1 MKRYLF
7 LIMILLS
14 TVVLMPCTSQSQD
27 AVPKNV
33 TIFIDISG
41 SMCTVLADVQS
52 YITNEMIPEVPIGAR
67 LQIYKFYGRSVLIYD
82 EVVKNYSN
90 IAYAQ
95 ERVNLLLA
103 NGPWTNLKTIF
114 QYIHDVEKS
123 DQDKFIICTDGR
135 QELQDRSD
143 NFIITEKNIHGYLE
157 DSNILQKAGWF
168 VIEYIH
174 TMPIIAQIQPQVSE
188 EKFVAEQ
195 KISDIPS
202 VKENSVRKNKKAM
215 NVAIIICIA
224 IITVAVLI
232 YGFGLMSGR
241 AMPFPSL
248 KSIRHSMTGI
258 KFTQKIY
265 KDASGKMTTDFFPRF
280 KSIFTVKLPKHLQQA
295 SNYVAQFPEC
305 NRQFRSRFNSD
316 VRFRLKIKKVFD
328 EQNKRIAEGK
338 TYKKFS
344 LAERQEILKERTWE
358 NFIENIN
365 NGNQPS
371 GFVWHHSDKKGII
384 QLVDE
389 ELHRYTSHTGGQKVW
404 GGGSAA
410 R

>member
-1 MKRYLF
+1 MKRHLF
-7 LIMILLS
+7 LVMILLS
-14 TVVLMPCTSQSQD
+14 AVVLMPCISQSQD

-41 SMCTVLADVQS
+41 SMYTVLADVQS
-52 YITNEMIPEVPIGAR
+52 YITNELIPEVPIGAR

-82 EVVKNYSN
+82 EVVKNYTN

-114 QYIHDVEKS
+114 QYIHNVEKS

-157 DSNILQKAGWF
+157 DSNILQKAGWV

-174 TMPIIAQIQPQVSE
+174 TMPVITQIQPQVPE
-188 EKFVAEQ
+188 EKIVTEQ

-202 VKENSVRKNKKAM
+202 VKENSVRKNKKVM
-215 NVAIIICIA
+215 NVVIIICIVIIIIIA
-224 IITVAVLI
+224 ILI
-232 YGFGLMSGR
+232 YIFGLMSGR

-258 KFTQKIY
+258 KFTRKIY
-265 KDASGKMTTDFFPRF
+265 KDASGKIVTDFFPRF
-280 KSIFTVKLPKHLQQA
+280 KSIFTVKLPKQLQQA
-295 SNYVAQFPEC
+295 SNYAAQFPEC

-316 VRFRLKIKKVFD
+316 ASFRLKIKKVFD
-328 EQNKRIAEGK
+328 AQNKRIAEGK
-338 TYKKFS
+338 TCKKF
-344 LAERQEILKERTWE
+344 
-358 NFIENIN
+358 
-365 NGNQPS
+365 
-371 GFVWHHSDKKGII
+371 
-384 QLVDE
+384 
-389 ELHRYTSHTGGQKVW
+389 
-404 GGGSAA
+404 
-410 R
+410 